1 MNIDS
6 KIKQELE
13 NESAE
18 IDRILSQE
26 NEGLISMLQS
36 SIKGG
41 MKRWFILIN
50 IITIIITVGLIYC
63 GYQFFTQPLDSQT
76 YWGVL
81 TILCLQLQI
90 GTKQWIYNEMGRNS
104 VIREVKRVE
113 LAIAELANK
122 GSH

>member
-13 NESAE
+13 NESDE
-18 IDRILSQE
+18 IDKILSEE
-26 NEGLISMLQS
+26 NEGLISMLQT

-41 MKRWFILIN
+41 MKRWFIFIN
-50 IITIIITVGLIYC
+50 IITIIITIGLVYC
-63 GYQFFTQPLDSQT
+63 GYQFFTQPLDSQI

-90 GTKQWIYNEMGRNS
+90 GTKQWIYNEMGRSS

-113 LAIAELANK
+113 LALAELASK
-122 GSH
+122 KSH